1 VPELDKES
9 EEKDPLTDDWGW
21 CEGETE
27 QDLNKNNKS
36 MNKSIII
43 HANMLKS

>member
-27 QDLNKNNKS
+27 QDLNKS
-36 MNKSIII
+36 MKKSIII
-43 HANMLKS
+43 HANKLKS